1 MIRSRRAILIAALGG
16 CLSGARADVPPP
28 AASTAPVLATAAS
41 TAPIAFAWRSEP
53 QTAFAPGETIRYVI
67 KYGILPSGVAT
78 LQVHSTETVRG
89 RTAYYLL
96 SEARTNKTI
105 DAFFKVRDKNESWM
119 DTQSLASLRFRQS
132 MREGKYMREVETE
145 YDHPARR
152 YTYRKRRKGKETVV
166 EGPIPPF
173 VQDVLSSLYFI
184 RTRPLVVGQTYTLDA
199 NSGAVNWPLRVHVLR
214 KEKIRVPAG
223 VFQCLRLDPILAGEG
238 IFQAKGKLLVWVTD
252 DERRVPVLLRSKVA
266 VGAFDAEMRDYVP
279 GGAAP
284 AVEPPSPAPKKPR
297 RPVDPFAGDE
307 F

>member
-1 MIRSRRAILIAALGG
+1 VIFSRRALLVAALGG
-16 CLSGARADVPPP
+16 CLSGVRAAEPMP
-28 AASTAPVLATAAS
+28 AASPVLS
-41 TAPIAFAWRSEP
+41 TAPAAIAFAWRTEA

-78 LQVHSTETVRG
+78 LEIRSTDTVRG
-89 RTAYYLL
+89 RPVYYLH

-119 DTQSLASLRFRQS
+119 DVQSLASLRFRQS
-132 MREGKYMREVETE
+132 MREGGYMREVETD
-145 YDHPARR
+145 YDHAARSF
-152 YTYRKRRKGKETVV
+152 TYRKRRKGKETVV

-214 KEKIRVPAG
+214 KEKVRVPAG

-266 VGAFDAEMRDYVP
+266 VGAFDAEMREYIP
-279 GGAAP
+279 GG
-284 AVEPPSPAPKKPR
+284 SPAAAVLPAPPPKKPR
-297 RPVDPFAGDE
+297 RVVDPFAGDD